1 MLKQKQPQPSSN
13 LCFCFKKDYDELK
26 SPTEVDHSFDK
37 TSNKKEPTNKCHSLA
52 PVVDEPKKATSID
65 HSFADPFIPKK
76 SPTFDDTSGNSNKET
91 TTIDTSSNIM
101 IDQGQVAYIKVH
113 NENH

>member
-1 MLKQKQPQPSSN
+1 MKQKQPQPSSN

-52 PVVDEPKKATSID
+52 LVVDEPKKATSID

-113 NENH
+113 NEKH